1 MLSAIALSRYESD
14 FLRRITT
21 HVKAPI
27 YKNLLNDYIT
37 LFGTVAT
44 GGVMTTRP
52 NILSKFS
59 R

>member
-1 MLSAIALSRYESD
+1 MLSAIALSRYKSD
-14 FLRRITT
+14 FLRRNTT

-27 YKNLLNDYIT
+27 YKYLLNDYIT
-37 LFGTVAT
+37 LFGNAAT